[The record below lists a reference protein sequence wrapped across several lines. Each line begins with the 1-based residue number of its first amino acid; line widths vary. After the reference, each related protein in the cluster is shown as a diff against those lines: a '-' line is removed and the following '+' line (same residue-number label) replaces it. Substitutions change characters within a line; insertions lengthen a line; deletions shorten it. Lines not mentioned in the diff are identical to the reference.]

1 MDRPTED
8 KHQPTNTTP
17 ETESTKPD
25 STEPKSR
32 TEDSADRPSDTT
44 AYPLTDFTE
53 PAPISAFFQP
63 SAITDKQLQRAWDT
77 TVDDP
82 YADLSESDFWN
93 ATPRNRL

>member
-1 MDRPTED
+1 MDRPTEEPD
-8 KHQPTNTTP
+8 QPTNTDTESSTAQTNSGEP
-17 ETESTKPD
+17 EPSTESTQ
-25 STEPKSR
+25 
-32 TEDSADRPSDTT
+32 DRPSDTT
-44 AYPLTDFTE
+44 ADPLTHFEE

-82 YADLSESDFWN
+82 YGDLSEADFWN